1 MASKSNYYLL
11 CLAISYWGIQ
21 LLYLFSKVLACTYV
35 QPQQPQGT
43 LNHVHVAYNVVN
55 P

>member
-11 CLAISYWGIQ
+11 YLAISYWGIQ
-21 LLYLFSKVLACTYV
+21 LLYLFSTVLACTFV
-35 QPQQPQGT
+35 RPQQPQGT